1 MGFRGSLPR
10 SLTLNDPLDND
21 QGVTGGVSFVV
32 SFVQLPVV
40 LAVSSYD
47 SDAQNT
53 A

>member
-1 MGFRGSLPR
+1 MTPW
-10 SLTLNDPLDND
+10 TTN

-32 SFVQLPVV
+32 SFVQLPAV